1 MMEGPIRRI
10 LLYMD
15 GSEGS
20 ITAAQYA
27 ICLSRYYRAELT
39 ALYVV
44 NTRALG
50 DLLKARIFVKA
61 EQEEY
66 LRDLE
71 EDSQRYLNHVR
82 SLARKKGLVVQTAS
96 ASGTVHQ
103 EIKNCVLANKIDLL
117 VMGELSSV
125 RSRRDE
131 LYDESDRALR
141 TVPCSVLVVKDEERV
156 AALYDALV

>member
-1 MMEGPIRRI
+1 MEGPIRRI
-10 LLYMD
+10 LVYLD

-27 ICLSRYYRAELT
+27 ICLSRYYRAELA

-82 SLARKKGLVVQTAS
+82 SLARKKGLAIQTAS

-103 EIKNCVLANKIDLL
+103 EIKNFILTNRIDLL
-117 VMGELSSV
+117 VMGELSTV

-131 LYDESDRALR
+131 LYDEADRAMR
-141 TVPCSVLVVKDEERV
+141 SVPCSVLVVKDEERV
-156 AALYDALV
+156 LALYDALV

>member
-1 MMEGPIRRI
+1 MEGPIRKI
-10 LLYMD
+10 LVYID

-27 ICLSRYYRAELT
+27 ICLSRYYRAQLA

-71 EDSQRYLNHVR
+71 QDSQRYLNHVR

-131 LYDESDRALR
+131 LYDEADRALR

>member
-1 MMEGPIRRI
+1 MEGPIRRI
-10 LLYMD
+10 LLYVD

-131 LYDESDRALR
+131 LYDEADRALR
-141 TVPCSVLVVKDEERV
+141 AVPCSVLVVKDEERV
-156 AALYDALV
+156 TALYDALV

>member
-1 MMEGPIRRI
+1 MEGPIRRI
-10 LLYMD
+10 LLYVD

-131 LYDESDRALR
+131 LYDEADRALR
-141 TVPCSVLVVKDEERV
+141 AVPCSVLVVKDDERV

>member
-1 MMEGPIRRI
+1 MEGPIRRI
-10 LLYMD
+10 LVYLD

-27 ICLSRYYRAELT
+27 ICLSRYYRAELA

-61 EQEEY
+61 EPEEY

-82 SLARKKGLVVQTAS
+82 SLARKKGLAIQTAS

-103 EIKNCVLANKIDLL
+103 EIKNFILTNRIDLL
-117 VMGELSSV
+117 VMGELSTV

-131 LYDESDRALR
+131 LYDEADRALR
-141 TVPCSVLVVKDEERV
+141 SVPCSVLVVKDEERV
-156 AALYDALV
+156 LALYDALV

>member
-1 MMEGPIRRI
+1 MEGPIRRI

-71 EDSQRYLNHVR
+71 QDSQRYLNHVR
-82 SLARKKGLVVQTAS
+82 SLGRKKGLAVEISS

-103 EIKNCVLANKIDLL
+103 EIKNYVLANRVDLL

-131 LYDESDRALR
+131 LYDEADRALR

>member
-1 MMEGPIRRI
+1 MEGPIRRI

-71 EDSQRYLNHVR
+71 QDSQRYLNHVR

>member
-1 MMEGPIRRI
+1 MEGPIRKI
-10 LLYMD
+10 LVYVD

-27 ICLSRYYRAELT
+27 ICLSRYYRAQLS

-71 EDSQRYLNHVR
+71 ADSQRYLNHVR
-82 SLARKKGLVVQTAS
+82 SLGRKKGLAVETAS
-96 ASGTVHQ
+96 SSGTVNQ
-103 EIKNCVLANKIDLL
+103 EIKNYVLANKIDLL
-117 VMGELSSV
+117 VMGELSTV

-131 LYDESDRALR
+131 LYDEADRTMR
-141 TVPCSVLVVKDEERV
+141 SVPCSVLIVKDEERV
-156 AALYDALV
+156 TALYDALL

>member
-1 MMEGPIRRI
+1 MDSPIRKI
-10 LLYMD
+10 LVYLD

-20 ITAAQYA
+20 ITAAQFA
-27 ICLSRYYRAELT
+27 ICLSRAYRAELT

-71 EDSQRYLNHVR
+71 QDSQRYLNHVR
-82 SLARKKGLVVQTAS
+82 SLARKKGLAVQTAS

-103 EIKNCVLANKIDLL
+103 EIKAYVLANRIDLL

-131 LYDESDRALR
+131 LYDEADRALR
-141 TVPCSVLVVKDEERV
+141 TVPCSVLVVKDDERV

>member
-1 MMEGPIRRI
+1 MEGPIRRI

-71 EDSQRYLNHVR
+71 QDSQRYLNHVR

-96 ASGTVHQ
+96 ASGPVHQ

-131 LYDESDRALR
+131 LYDEADRALR

>member
-1 MMEGPIRRI
+1 MEGPIRRI
-10 LLYMD
+10 LVYVD
-15 GSEGS
+15 GTEGS

-27 ICLSRYYRAELT
+27 ICLARHYHAELA

-50 DLLKARIFVKA
+50 DLVKARIFVKA

-66 LRDLE
+66 QRDLE
-71 EDSQRYLNHVR
+71 QDSQRYLNHVR
-82 SLARKKGLVVQTAS
+82 SLARKKGLAIETAS
-96 ASGTVHQ
+96 TSGSVHQ
-103 EIKNCVLANKIDLL
+103 EIKNYVIQNHVDLL

-131 LYDESDRALR
+131 LYDDAERSMRS
-141 TVPCSVLVVKDEERV
+141 VPCAVLIVKDEERV
-156 AALYDALV
+156 SALYDALA

>member
-1 MMEGPIRRI
+1 MEGPIRRI

-71 EDSQRYLNHVR
+71 QDSQRYLNHVR

-131 LYDESDRALR
+131 LYDEADRALR

>member
-1 MMEGPIRRI
+1 MEGPIRRI

-66 LRDLE
+66 QRDLE

-131 LYDESDRALR
+131 LYDEADRALR

>member
-1 MMEGPIRRI
+1 MEGPIRRI
-10 LLYMD
+10 LVYVD
-15 GSEGS
+15 GTEGS

-27 ICLSRYYRAELT
+27 ICLAHHYRAELS

-50 DLLKARIFVKA
+50 DLVKARIFVKA

-66 LRDLE
+66 LHDLE
-71 EDSQRYLNHVR
+71 QDSQRYLNHVR
-82 SLARKKGLVVQTAS
+82 SLARKKGLAVQTAS
-96 ASGTVHQ
+96 FSGTVHQ
-103 EIKNCVLANKIDLL
+103 EIKNYVLQNRVDLL

-131 LYDESDRALR
+131 LYDEAERAMR
-141 TVPCSVLVVKDEERV
+141 SVPCSVLIVKDEERV
-156 AALYDALV
+156 TALYDALA

>member
-1 MMEGPIRRI
+1 MEGPIRRI

-131 LYDESDRALR
+131 LYDEADRALR

>member
-1 MMEGPIRRI
+1 MEGPIRRI
-10 LLYMD
+10 LVYVD

-71 EDSQRYLNHVR
+71 QDSQRYLNHVR
-82 SLARKKGLVVQTAS
+82 SLARKKGLVLQTAS

-131 LYDESDRALR
+131 LYDEADRALR
-141 TVPCSVLVVKDEERV
+141 SVPCSVLVVKDEERV
-156 AALYDALV
+156 AALYDALL